1 MKRSSFLTLLFLAL
15 LLGVLSTLPAQQ
27 VRAGDGRSAKVLAT
41 SLNVRSEPDGES
53 SIVGSLKQGAVVTAS
68 DEAYGWVKVSSGRLS
83 GWVAGYYLQIGAG
96 STADKPKSSASSGKP
111 ANGTAAGKALGQA
124 SVTADTLYMREGP
137 GTDNSI
143 VSVLSLGTSLNILDR
158 KNGWVK
164 VRTTDD
170 QTGWVSGKYVGNPKA
185 VSSVQKSGS
194 KGLKGK
200 TIVIDPGHGGND
212 HGVIGSK
219 HKTSEKTIN
228 LSTARYLA
236 EQLKQA
242 GAKAILTRTSDK
254 KIELQDRVNV
264 SVKNRADA
272 FVSIHYNSSP
282 KQVSGTLTFFY
293 SESKDL
299 PLARSIASSLDR
311 NLNLKSNGYSY
322 GNYHVLRENS
332 RPSVLVELGFL
343 TNPKDEA
350 VVRGAD
356 YQRKAAAAIVEGL
369 SDYFNQ

>member
-1 MKRSSFLTLLFLAL
+1 MKRSSILALLFLAL
-15 LLGVLSTLPAQQ
+15 LLGALAMLPAQQ
-27 VRAGDGRSAKVLAT
+27 VQAGDGRSAKVLAT

-53 SIVGSLKQGAVVTAS
+53 TIVGSLKQGTVVTVS
-68 DEAYGWVKVSSGRLS
+68 DEAYGWVKVSSGRLK

-96 STADKPKSSASSGKP
+96 SAADKPKSSASSGASKSV
-111 ANGTAAGKALGQA
+111 AGKALGQA
-124 SVTADTLYMREGP
+124 SVTADSLFMREGP
-137 GTDNSI
+137 GTDHSI
-143 VSVLSLGTSLNILDR
+143 VSVLSLGTPLSILDR

-164 VRTTDD
+164 VRTADD
-170 QTGWVSGKYVGNPKA
+170 QTGWVSGKYVGNPQDVSA
-185 VSSVQKSGS
+185 VPKSGG

-200 TIVIDPGHGGND
+200 TIVIDPGHGDND

-219 HKTSEKTIN
+219 HETSEKTIN

-242 GAKAILTRTSDK
+242 GAQAILTRTSDK

-272 FVSIHYNSSP
+272 FVSIHYNASP

-299 PLARSIASSLDR
+299 PLARSIASSLER
-311 NLNLKSNGYSY
+311 NLSLKSNGYSY

-350 VVRGAD
+350 LVRGAD

-369 SDYFNQ
+369 SDYFNE